1 MKKTFLVLLMVMVL
15 ACSVF
20 ADSYITTL
28 DVGHSFALGKKI
40 QGFDGGISF
49 ESKTISYIDGGFGIG
64 SVLSAQ
70 APLYQFKDGK
80 VNETQNPIT
89 MGFGLF
95 MSYKLDLTSNLS
107 LAANAGAE
115 LSYARNK
122 ISYLEQ
128 QMFYVSAIADLS
140 CMYSFG
146 EVSALRF
153 GVKGQLP
160 FWGKGTV
167 KLFESSTSS
176 DVKLAFG
183 DYYTITPY
191 IGYSL
196 VY

>member
-1 MKKTFLVLLMVMVL
+1 M
-15 ACSVF
+15 
-20 ADSYITTL
+20 
-28 DVGHSFALGKKI
+28 GKKV
-40 QGFDGGISF
+40 QGYEGGLSL
-49 ESKTISYIDGGFGIG
+49 ESKTIAYMDGGFGLG

-80 VNETQNPIT
+80 ASETQNPIT

-95 MSYKLDLTSNLS
+95 GAYRLDLTSSLS
-107 LAANAGAE
+107 LSVNAGAE

-122 ISYLEQ
+122 VSVIEQ
-128 QMFYVSAIADLS
+128 QVFYVSAIADVS

-146 EVSALRF
+146 EVSGFRF

-160 FWGKGTV
+160 LWGIGSV
-167 KLFESSTSS
+167 KIFGNNPSSN
-176 DVKLAFG
+176 DIKLGLG